1 MQKLIVYDN
10 GAIIGHGYV
19 TILVNGRMGIPVLYD
34 FVGKPIDPGWY
45 QLKITDEKHYVVVPK
60 RIQ

>member
-10 GAIIGHGYV
+10 GAIIGYGHV
-19 TILVNGRMGIPVLYD
+19 ITLTNGRMSTPTLVD
-34 FVGKPIDPGWY
+34 FRGRELAPGWY